1 MPVALVEELTRVPLE
16 RFDREP
22 VTRQTSMRLSD
33 ARAVFGRRLAARAP
47 RVAPAGRASRPRL
60 FDSSWELRSGCE
72 VREGWPADATL
83 REWVEGWLYP
93 ARGASFSAT

>member
-1 MPVALVEELTRVPLE
+1 MPVASTEELMLVPLE
-16 RFDREP
+16 PFDREP
-22 VTRQTSMRLSD
+22 AARQTLMRLSD
-33 ARAVFGRRLAARAP
+33 ARAVFGAASRLARHAP
-47 RVAPAGRASRPRL
+47 PQPAGHRGPSW

-83 REWVEGWLYP
+83 REWIEGWLYP